1 MHLIDSRVF
10 LGSNILSLE
19 SHHISFLSKNRNT
32 KLFLSRRR
40 TISYFQD
47 DWSFITHFSL
57 ASSFILS
64 HFLSCF
70 LFIRFSFREQIPWS
84 GGRITW
90 PTETFFGKQFKWKT
104 KRFSKTLLVYRWYI
118 YTYIYHIYIQWLEL
132 QRFWII
138 KEDEA
143 DSNEKK
149 THDWQFVSSECLLL
163 WSGSLVIWLSLNEW
177 KSLEERL

>member
-1 MHLIDSRVF
+1 MGRERTFVVL
-10 LGSNILSLE
+10 LSL
-19 SHHISFLSKNRNT
+19 SLLPFPCIWLIRGSFLALTSFLLNPIIFLSCQKIGTQNFFLSK
-32 KLFLSRRR
+32 RR

-104 KRFSKTLLVYRWYI
+104 KRFSKTLLVYRWCIYIYI
-118 YTYIYHIYIQWLEL
+118 YTIPYIYVCIYHIYIYTIYTL
-132 QRFWII
+132 
-138 KEDEA
+138 
-143 DSNEKK
+143 
-149 THDWQFVSSECLLL
+149 SEWVCYGITKILDY
-163 WSGSLVIWLSLNEW
+163 
-177 KSLEERL
+177 